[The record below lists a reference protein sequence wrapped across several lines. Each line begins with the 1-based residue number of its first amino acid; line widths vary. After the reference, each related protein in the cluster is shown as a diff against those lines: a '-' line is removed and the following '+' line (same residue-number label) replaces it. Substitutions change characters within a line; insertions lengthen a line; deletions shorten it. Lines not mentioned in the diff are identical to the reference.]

1 MQGLNK
7 IMIVYNGKT
16 MEMVELAILCDKY
29 KEALQEIMEYEPT
42 GEGAKDMYLAAK
54 EALEDEQ
61 Y

>member
-1 MQGLNK
+1 
-7 IMIVYNGKT
+7 MIVYNGKT